1 MLSNYFNLYY
11 WFLILLLFLIDQL
24 TLSIQLKFDNKIQ
37 YYNEFIS
44 SNTLP
49 NMLDQLKKDLNESTP
64 LDTSRLVIDDKVQN
78 VNTDKKQILLS
89 VTILP
94 PKNSD
99 GTKRSTE
106 SIMKDLDKL
115 IKEKQVNPLS

>member
-1 MLSNYFNLYY
+1 
-11 WFLILLLFLIDQL
+11 
-24 TLSIQLKFDNKIQ
+24 
-37 YYNEFIS
+37 
-44 SNTLP
+44 
-49 NMLDQLKKDLNESTP
+49 MLDQLKKDLNESTP